1 MSQETIAR
9 IFAIEKAATKAHND
23 AQQQAAELVAEAEK
37 AATGIRTHSLE
48 LAQQEA
54 EHIITTGEQQA
65 EVENARII
73 AQAGADAQRLDVIAA
88 KNLDRAVDFALSR
101 VMGQA

>member
-9 IFAIEKAATKAHND
+9 IFTIEKAAAKMHSD

-37 AATGIRTHSLE
+37 AAISIRDHSVK

-54 EHIITTGEQQA
+54 ERIIATGERHA

-73 AQAGADAQRLDVIAA
+73 AQAGADAQRFDTIAA
-88 KNLDRAVDFALSR
+88 KNLDLAVDFVLAR